1 MIQGFSGGLLNRE
14 LIYQTD
20 LPSFQR
26 DFASLK
32 TLDHG
37 TGPAITFTRASG
49 ATYFDADGVL
59 QAASNNVPRFDHSA
73 TGSSLGLLIE
83 EARTNSIRNSQGG
96 GSTNG
101 VIGSGGVM
109 PTHWASVAFGFGNVE
124 VIGSGTEA
132 GLSYVDVR
140 FYGTNSSGNTGIMGY
155 YPEFIAAS
163 HNQTWTGSHY
173 VKLQAGSTSGVDSF
187 STNIFGRK
195 VDQTGTGDTTTVTF
209 TPSSSFQRVSATCAL
224 SSADTALVSTDITI
238 YVLNGQSI
246 DITLRIAAPQLEQG
260 AFATSYI
267 PTTSAAATRAA
278 DSAVVTPISSFYN
291 ASEGTLFA
299 EATPK
304 TESLNNGVQRVLLTA
319 NDNTDLNQITIGQGG
334 SGNLDKLVF
343 VSFINAGGGT
353 AEMFGGSGI
362 AGSTQ
367 KAAGAYKASDFA
379 FSVNGGAVDTEA
391 SGSPASGITHLFIG
405 RRPADGVVSGHIR
418 KIAYFP
424 KRLSNALLQSLTT

>member
-1 MIQGFSGGLLNRE
+1 MVLAPTLLLNAGSGAIVRP
-14 LIYQTD
+14 TF
-20 LPSFQR
+20 SR
-26 DFASLK
+26 DFAGEK
-32 TLDHG
+32 TLNNG
-37 TGPAITFTRASG
+37 TGPSITFTRASD

-59 QAASNNVPRFDHSA
+59 QTASSDTPRFDHSG
-73 TGSSLGLLIE
+73 GSSLGLLIE
-83 EARTNSIRNSQGG
+83 EARTNSIRNSQAGG
-96 GSTNG
+96 ATSSTL
-101 VIGSGGVM
+101 
-109 PTHWASVAFGFGNVE
+109 PTNWMSYTDAGTIAVVGT
-124 VIGSGTEA
+124 GTE
-132 GLSYVDVR
+132 GGMTYVDVK
-140 FYGTNSSGNTGIMGY
+140 FSGTNGSGSPQGGFVSGDSTTQVVASSG
-155 YPEFIAAS
+155 
-163 HNQTWTGSHY
+163 QTWTCSWY
-173 VKLQAGSTSGVDSF
+173 VKLVSGTTSGVQA
-187 STNIFGRK
+187 IAVRVQERK
-195 VDQTGTGDTTTVTF
+195 SDTSLNGHTQTTL
-209 TPSSSFQRVSATCAL
+209 TPTSSYQRISATRTLDGATTARVTNEL
-224 SSADTALVSTDITI
+224 LVGWNGSAT
-238 YVLNGQSI
+238 I

-260 AFATSYI
+260 AFPTSYI
-267 PTTSAAATRAA
+267 PTTSAAVTRAL
-278 DSAVVTPISSFYN
+278 DSAIVTPISSFYN
-291 ASEGTLFA
+291 QAEGTLFA

-304 TESLNNGVQRVLLTA
+304 TESLHNGFQRVLLTA